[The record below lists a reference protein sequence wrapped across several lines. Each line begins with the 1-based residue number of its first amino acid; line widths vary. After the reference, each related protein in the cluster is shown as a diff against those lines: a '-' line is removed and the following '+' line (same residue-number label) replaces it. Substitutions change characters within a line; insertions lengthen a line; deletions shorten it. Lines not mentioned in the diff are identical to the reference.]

1 MITTILSVKY
11 KGQEILRLELRPYED
26 TKEYPYMK
34 EVFVTK
40 KPKDKIQLQ
49 FIREFIAFVTN
60 QYGNILC
67 GGYELFDK
75 GKLGYSTQ
83 EDWEA
88 ALNKLPEDFVLE
100 VINRDPAVEPPL
112 PPGAIP

>member
-1 MITTILSVKY
+1 MVTTILSVKY
-11 KGQEILRLELRPYED
+11 KSEEVLRLELRPCD
-26 TKEYPYMK
+26 ATKKYPYVK

-49 FIREFIAFVTN
+49 FIRDFIAFTTN

-67 GGYELFDK
+67 GDHKPFDK
-75 GKLGYSTQ
+75 GNLGYSTQ

-88 ALNKLPEDFVLE
+88 ALSRLPESFVLE
-100 VINRDPAVEPPL
+100 VINRDPAKEPPL